1 MGLIKKGTTAINEMI
16 TATTNTPA
24 NILIKAE
31 SGTAAAIERLQKK
44 EPIAKGQAPKPEV
57 AKASAPVYKQRDFDA
72 EAKGKVRCVMFEAA
86 LQSPALAGLPF
97 KSLEE
102 FLEIVAK
109 AADVGVNY
117 TWR

>member
-1 MGLIKKGTTAINEMI
+1 MGLIKKDV
-16 TATTNTPA
+16 ATLNGQPTLSMSAQVTKP
-24 NILIKAE
+24 E
-31 SGTAAAIERLQKK
+31 SGTEAAITRL
-44 EPIAKGQAPKPEV
+44 QAPKPEV

>member
-44 EPIAKGQAPKPEV
+44 DSTAKAQAPVSYP
-57 AKASAPVYKQRDFDA
+57 KARDFDA
-72 EAKGKVRCVMFEAA
+72 EARGKTRCVMFAAA
-86 LQSPALAGLPF
+86 LQSPAIAGLPF
-97 KSLEE
+97 KTIED
-102 FLEIVAK
+102 FLKLVEQ
-109 AADVGVNY
+109 AAENGVKY
-117 TWR
+117 SFKD